1 MVPRRQA
8 LGSYVVAVA
17 ASGRAW
23 HLLRHTVV
31 VQLHDI
37 VVGNKRPSIR
47 AHVVQ
52 VDRIARVCIAV
63 RSRVNAAA
71 TEIEG
76 LLVRQVPMVA
86 LIEHTVGKC

>member
-1 MVPRRQA
+1 M
-8 LGSYVVAVA
+8 
-17 ASGRAW
+17 
-23 HLLRHTVV
+23 
-31 VQLHDI
+31 QLHDI
-37 VVGNKRPSIR
+37 VVGDERPSIR

-86 LIEHTVGKC
+86 LLELTLGEC